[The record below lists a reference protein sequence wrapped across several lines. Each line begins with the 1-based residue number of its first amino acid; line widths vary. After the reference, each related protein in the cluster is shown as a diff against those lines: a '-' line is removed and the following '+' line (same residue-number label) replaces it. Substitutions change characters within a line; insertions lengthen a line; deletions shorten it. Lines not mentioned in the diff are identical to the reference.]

1 MKRGKDNE
9 KIMQPM
15 FPRLH
20 VNDKEKGGPRAPPR
34 NKMALYEQLS
44 IPSQRFNP
52 NPKNTASV
60 VPPPASSSQGT
71 SHEGMFFPPHL
82 QRSTHPAGK
91 SYAGYSDFNS
101 PLTPLEHN
109 KKHDEED
116 FMVPIFVQSEIGQ
129 DQRKNSNGIDREDD
143 EPVRGIENGHSSILS
158 RDSCL
163 EELGSPNNPTFESG
177 YHEDNRCESLQIAKG
192 DREDDAS
199 ETSMVDS
206 IPGLDMS
213 PDDVVGI
220 IGQKQFWKARRA
232 IVNQQ
237 RVFAVQVF
245 ELHRLI
251 KVQRLIAGSP
261 HLLIEGS
268 AFLGKPLKGSSPKKL
283 PIENVVKPSPHI
295 VKHKDDSRN
304 PNRKMECLAEN
315 GVGKT
320 FCSSEQNFSQPS
332 SYRLFSEQGVSP
344 WGFHQPPG
352 HQWLVPVMSPSEGL
366 IYKPYHP
373 GHGLLGPV
381 CRGCGHPG
389 SNPMMGTFVNP
400 AYGFFPSYGMPVINP
415 GISGSAVEQA
425 NQPGQLHQSSCNV
438 PTQKNGAIS
447 NGVKQPASSESEF
460 LGSTASSS
468 GERAQEF
475 GSKRRNVLTLFPTSP
490 VPAVHFAEGS
500 AELQDTCQPKRVIKV
515 VPRNA
520 RSATES
526 AARIFQSIQEERKQ
540 CDSF

>member
-1 MKRGKDNE
+1 MLVICGNVLVWLWCWHNSSDPTADDSRGTN
-9 KIMQPM
+9 
-15 FPRLH
+15 
-20 VNDKEKGGPRAPPR
+20 
-34 NKMALYEQLS
+34 
-44 IPSQRFNP
+44 
-52 NPKNTASV
+52 
-60 VPPPASSSQGT
+60 
-71 SHEGMFFPPHL
+71 HEGMFFPPHL

-101 PLTPLEHN
+101 PLTPLEH
-109 KKHDEED
+109 DEED
-116 FMVPIFVQSEIGQ
+116 FMVPIFVQLEIGQ

-251 KVQRLIAGSP
+251 KC
-261 HLLIEGS
+261 
-268 AFLGKPLKGSSPKKL
+268 FLGKPLKGSSPKKL

-315 GVGKT
+315 GVRKT

-332 SYRLFSEQGVSP
+332 NYRLFSEQGVSP
-344 WGFHQPPG
+344 WGFHQSPG
-352 HQWLVPVMSPSEGL
+352 HQWLVLKS
-366 IYKPYHP
+366 
-373 GHGLLGPV
+373 
-381 CRGCGHPG
+381 
-389 SNPMMGTFVNP
+389 
-400 AYGFFPSYGMPVINP
+400 
-415 GISGSAVEQA
+415 
-425 NQPGQLHQSSCNV
+425 
-438 PTQKNGAIS
+438 GAIS
-447 NGVKQPASSESEF
+447 NDVKQPASSESEF

-490 VPAVHFAEGS
+490 IPVVHFAEGS
-500 AELQDTCQPKRVIKV
+500 AELQDTCQPTRVIKV

-526 AARIFQSIQEERKQ
+526 TARIFQSIQEERKQ

>member
-1 MKRGKDNE
+1 
-9 KIMQPM
+9 
-15 FPRLH
+15 
-20 VNDKEKGGPRAPPR
+20 
-34 NKMALYEQLS
+34 
-44 IPSQRFNP
+44 
-52 NPKNTASV
+52 
-60 VPPPASSSQGT
+60 
-71 SHEGMFFPPHL
+71 MFFPPHL

-101 PLTPLEHN
+101 PLTPLEH
-109 KKHDEED
+109 DEED
-116 FMVPIFVQSEIGQ
+116 FMVPIFVQLEIGQ

-251 KVQRLIAGSP
+251 KC
-261 HLLIEGS
+261 
-268 AFLGKPLKGSSPKKL
+268 FLGKPLKGSSPKKL

-315 GVGKT
+315 GVRKT

-332 SYRLFSEQGVSP
+332 NYRLFSEQGVSP
-344 WGFHQPPG
+344 WGFHQSPG
-352 HQWLVPVMSPSEGL
+352 HQWLVLVMSPSEGL
-366 IYKPYHP
+366 IYKPYYP

-389 SNPMMGTFVNP
+389 SNPMMG
-400 AYGFFPSYGMPVINP
+400 
-415 GISGSAVEQA
+415 ISGS
-425 NQPGQLHQSSCNV
+425 LHQNSCNV
-438 PTQKNGAIS
+438 PTQKSGAIS
-447 NGVKQPASSESEF
+447 NDVKQPASSESEF

-490 VPAVHFAEGS
+490 IPVVHFAEGS
-500 AELQDTCQPKRVIKV
+500 AELQDTCQPTRVIKV

-526 AARIFQSIQEERKQ
+526 TARIFQSIQEERKQ